1 VSSHY
6 IYSREIFFVYY
17 GYAIIHTKKGVRM
30 SKARLTISIDEDA
43 RKLIDH
49 YAGKR
54 GIGHFFGEL
63 VKKYAVEEHYGA
75 EMIRRRLDRIET
87 HLLHLLD
94 GR

>member
-1 VSSHY
+1 M
-6 IYSREIFFVYY
+6 
-17 GYAIIHTKKGVRM
+17 KKT
-30 SKARLTISIDEDA
+30 RLTIAIDEDA

-63 VKKYAVEEHYGA
+63 VKKYDLEEHYGA
-75 EMIRRRLDRIET
+75 EMLRRRLDRIET

-94 GR
+94 GSKEVEIQPSQLVHVQYPAMLRHQ